1 MFTEPD
7 MMGYVLVAR
16 VLDLQMPY
24 SENCSLDY
32 VEIRDGP
39 HQDSPLV
46 ARFVKEHILSSLW
59 LYLSELFLPHPDT
72 VLRCI
77 VG

>member
-1 MFTEPD
+1 

-16 VLDLQMPY
+16 ILDLEMPD
-24 SENCSLDY
+24 SQNCSEDY

-46 ARFVKEHILSSLW
+46 TR
-59 LYLSELFLPHPDT
+59 
-72 VLRCI
+72 
-77 VG
+77 